1 MRFAA
6 IAITLTLFAAAAAQA
21 QVHLT
26 VRRDGSK
33 VITNVPTAVDPR
45 NSDLSWLAKRHN
57 RRSDYDEVIE
67 KYSRQYNVDPVLV
80 RAVIQVESNFNPLC
94 VSKKGARGLMQLM
107 PETAKR
113 FGVTRIHDPE
123 ENIKGGVRYLSFLR
137 GLYRDDL
144 QRVLAAYNAGEG
156 AVKRHGGVPPYR
168 ETMTYVKRALTVYFG
183 QPYGSMA
190 ISFAGK
196 RGAAPL
202 RGGFR
207 QPVLTAA
214 MLPGVK
220 ILGSH

>member
-1 MRFAA
+1 MRLVVIA
-6 IAITLTLFAAAAAQA
+6 IALTLAVPPIAQA
-21 QVHLT
+21 QVQLT
-26 VRRDGSK
+26 VRRDGTK
-33 VITNVPTAVDPR
+33 VITNVPTAIDPK
-45 NSDLSWLAKRHN
+45 NSDLNWLAKRHN
-57 RRSDYDEVIE
+57 RRSEYDAVIDR
-67 KYSRQYNVDPVLV
+67 YARQYGVDPVLV
-80 RAVIQVESNFNPLC
+80 RAVIQVESNFNPQC

-107 PETAKR
+107 PATAKR

-156 AVKRHGGVPPYR
+156 AVKRYGGVPPYR

-183 QPYGSMA
+183 QPYGSA
-190 ISFAGK
+190 VSFAGK
-196 RGAAPL
+196 RGGSTL
-202 RGGFR
+202 RGGIR
-207 QPVLTAA
+207 KPVLTAS